1 MHNAPAQALGDIRSR
16 YESFNAG
23 DCPVRDVLGQLGD
36 KWSTLIIGLLG
47 EKAHR
52 FGELRRSI
60 PDISQRMLTQTLK
73 DLQRDGLVD
82 RTVFATVPPSVE
94 YKLTPLGQ
102 SLLALSACSS
112 PGPKRT
118 MARSGWR
125 VRLTS
130 PATFDRSAEFGIQ
143 SI

>member
-1 MHNAPAQALGDIRSR
+1 MSEVQAQTVGDIRSR
-16 YESFNAG
+16 YESFDAG
-23 DCPVRDVLGQLGD
+23 NCPVRDVLGQLGD

-47 EKAHR
+47 EKTHR

-94 YKLTPLGQ
+94 YKLTPLGR
-102 SLLALSACSS
+102 SLLS
-112 PGPKRT
+112 PLGILIEWAEMHHGAIRQ
-118 MARSGWR
+118 ARQAYESGE
-125 VRLTS
+125 
-130 PATFDRSAEFGIQ
+130 A
-143 SI
+143 

>member
-1 MHNAPAQALGDIRSR
+1 MSNVQAIGDIRSR
-16 YESFNAG
+16 FESFDAG

-47 EKAHR
+47 EKTHR

-73 DLQRDGLVD
+73 DLQRDGLVE

-94 YKLTPLGQ
+94 YKLTPLGR
-102 SLLALSACSS
+102 SLLS
-112 PGPKRT
+112 PLGVLIEWAETNHGAIRL
-118 MARSGWR
+118 ARQAYAAGS
-125 VRLTS
+125 V
-130 PATFDRSAEFGIQ
+130 
-143 SI
+143 

>member
-1 MHNAPAQALGDIRSR
+1 MSELGAQVGDIRSR
-16 YESFNAG
+16 FESFDAG
-23 DCPVRDVLGQLGD
+23 NCPVRDVLGQLGD

-47 EKAHR
+47 EKPHR

-94 YKLTPLGQ
+94 YKLTPLGR
-102 SLLALSACSS
+102 SLLNPLGILIEWAEMHHGAIRLARQAYEASS
-112 PGPKRT
+112 G
-118 MARSGWR
+118 
-125 VRLTS
+125 
-130 PATFDRSAEFGIQ
+130 
-143 SI
+143 

>member
-1 MHNAPAQALGDIRSR
+1 MSDVQARTVGDIRSR
-16 YESFNAG
+16 YESFDAG
-23 DCPVRDVLGQLGD
+23 NCPVRDVLGQLGD

-47 EKAHR
+47 ERTHR

-94 YKLTPLGQ
+94 YKLTPLGR
-102 SLLALSACSS
+102 SLLS
-112 PGPKRT
+112 PLGILIEWAEMHHGAIRL
-118 MARSGWR
+118 ARQAYESG
-125 VRLTS
+125 
-130 PATFDRSAEFGIQ
+130 EG
-143 SI
+143 

>member
-1 MHNAPAQALGDIRSR
+1 MSEVQARTVGDIRSR
-16 YESFNAG
+16 YESFDAG
-23 DCPVRDVLGQLGD
+23 NCPVRDVLGQLGD

-94 YKLTPLGQ
+94 YKLTPLGR
-102 SLLALSACSS
+102 SLLS
-112 PGPKRT
+112 PLGMLIEWAEMHHGAIRL
-118 MARSGWR
+118 ARQAYESGE
-125 VRLTS
+125 
-130 PATFDRSAEFGIQ
+130 A
-143 SI
+143 